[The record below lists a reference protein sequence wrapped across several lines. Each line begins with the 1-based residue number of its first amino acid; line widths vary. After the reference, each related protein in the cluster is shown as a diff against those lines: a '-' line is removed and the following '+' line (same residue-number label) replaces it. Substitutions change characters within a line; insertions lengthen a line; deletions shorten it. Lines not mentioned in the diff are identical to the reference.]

1 MNKKSRK
8 KKMKK
13 KNAKKR
19 RRKNAD
25 QQIWFINSDKMV
37 ICKFSD
43 SVELT
48 KHEFHDTCHSVT
60 LIVLVNSH
68 QR

>member
-37 ICKFSD
+37 TYKF
-43 SVELT
+43 
-48 KHEFHDTCHSVT
+48 
-60 LIVLVNSH
+60 
-68 QR
+68 